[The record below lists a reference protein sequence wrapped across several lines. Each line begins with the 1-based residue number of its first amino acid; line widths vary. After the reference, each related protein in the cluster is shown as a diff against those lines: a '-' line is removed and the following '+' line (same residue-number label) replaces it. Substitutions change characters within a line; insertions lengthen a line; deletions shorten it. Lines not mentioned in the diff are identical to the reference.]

1 MLSFTVLLFP
11 AILIIMMLDKP
22 VIGFQPQSQFR
33 SMPSTLPLSTNTKS
47 TMPFSFALSL
57 ELSSVTTN
65 TRQDTAKDAVPS
77 TMEEAI
83 RTFVLA
89 GDHGPVYVLFAIL
102 SFLTWRAQI
111 SSFEFADGLVFSA
124 TACFW
129 SLQEHVL
136 HDKVLHSEKE
146 WVGKEI
152 HQQHHAQ
159 PYYHVSIDPA
169 PLLLGWMFIAHLA
182 FRMLLPL
189 PLALTA
195 TIAYS
200 LSGIFYEWAHYIVHT
215 KVRFRS
221 KFWKRVKENHLRH
234 HVVSDEFWFAFSMPF
249 IDDLFHTNPSVVEVK
264 QKLPKAKKL

>member
-1 MLSFTVLLFP
+1 MTAFTVFLVTG
-11 AILIIMMLDKP
+11 AMIIVMLDKGA
-22 VIGFQPQSQFR
+22 IGFQPMSPIRNVRNRRPQ
-33 SMPSTLPLSTNTKS
+33 S
-47 TMPFSFALSL
+47 TMPIPIVPLSSTSFQT
-57 ELSSVTTN
+57 SSVTTD
-65 TRQDTAKDAVPS
+65 TRQGTAKDAVPS
-77 TMEEAI
+77 TMKEAI

-89 GDHGPVYVLFAIL
+89 GDHGPVCVLVVIMA
-102 SFLTWRAQI
+102 FLTWRAQI
-111 SSFEFADGLVFSA
+111 SSFEFADGLVFLA
-124 TACFW
+124 TTVFW
-129 SLQEHVL
+129 SFQEHVL
-136 HDKVLHSEKE
+136 HAKVLHSDRE

-152 HQQHHAQ
+152 HEEHHAK

-200 LSGIFYEWAHYIVHT
+200 LSGMFYEWAHYIVHT

-234 HVVSDEFWFAFSMPF
+234 HVVSDEYWFAFSMPF
-249 IDDLFHTNPSVVEVK
+249 IDDLFHTNPSVVQVK
-264 QKLPKAKKL
+264 QQLIKEKN